1 MKLIQTI
8 SQAQLENLLEST
20 VSPPNSFS
28 NDWFMGAYTN
38 GFVLGGVSGC
48 GGNTILGNPVFGVPG
63 LSTPAPANRTVNQRF
78 DRTDFYR
85 GGFEQLI
92 KPQTKMQ

>member
-48 GGNTILGNPVFGVPG
+48 GDNSILGNPFFGVPR
-63 LSTPAPANRTVNQRF
+63 LSTPAPANRTVNQPF
-78 DRTDFYR
+78 ERTDLQR
-85 GGFEQLI
+85 GSFGELKQ
-92 KPQTKMQ
+92 PTTKK